1 MESSAPNNSDSSG
14 IDRAQVMPWNTT
26 MLSAGHQLLI
36 SEDVPRTETSMK
48 QEISR
53 NRPWRVIIVGGG
65 FGGLR
70 AAQTLKSDLFD
81 VTLIDRR
88 NYHLYQPLL
97 GQVATGSLSPGQIS
111 APLRSVLSKQ
121 KNTRV
126 LLGSVEDIDADS
138 KQVVLADGAV
148 LPYDS
153 LIVATGS
160 QTSYFGN
167 DEWQVWAPGLKNVE
181 EATLV
186 RHKILYAF
194 EVAERITDPV
204 ERREWL
210 TFVIVGAGPTGVELA
225 GAIAEIARQT
235 LKDDFRSIR
244 PEESQVILLD
254 GAPRVLV
261 SFPEDLAERAT
272 RSLVKLGVSVKC
284 GVMVKNINKE
294 GLIIESGENLNHIAA
309 KTVIWAG
316 GTKASSLGQILAR
329 RANAETDK
337 AGRVKVE
344 PDLTIPKYPNI
355 YVVGDL
361 ACSVDAQGKPL
372 PGVTQVAVQGGQY
385 AAKAIL
391 CKVKRQPELAPFQY
405 SDKGSLAVIGRWAAV
420 ANASGVHLSGF
431 LAWIVWACMHVV
443 NLVTFRNRLLVF
455 IQWAFEDLTFSRG
468 ARLVTGTAPTDFK
481 FNKDVRN
488 HDVTMKIGPETL
500 VGPR

>member
-1 MESSAPNNSDSSG
+1 MS
-14 IDRAQVMPWNTT
+14 
-26 MLSAGHQLLI
+26 
-36 SEDVPRTETSMK
+36 
-48 QEISR
+48 
-53 NRPWRVIIVGGG
+53 RPWRVIIVGGG

-70 AAQTLKSDLFD
+70 AAQALKSDLFD

-97 GQVATGSLSPGQIS
+97 GQVAAGSLSPAQIS

-148 LPYDS
+148 LPFDS

-181 EATLV
+181 DATLV

-194 EVAERITDPV
+194 EVAERIMDPI

-225 GAIAEIARQT
+225 GAIAEIARQM
-235 LKDDFRSIR
+235 LKNDFRSIR

-254 GAPRVLV
+254 GAPKVLM
-261 SFPEDLAERAT
+261 SFPENLAEKAT
-272 RSLVKLGVSVKC
+272 RSLVKLGVTVKC
-284 GVMVKNINKE
+284 GVMVKDINRE
-294 GLIIESGENLNHIAA
+294 GLTIESGENLDHIAA

-316 GTKASSLGQILAR
+316 GITASSLGQILAR
-329 RANAETDK
+329 RTNAETDK
-337 AGRVKVE
+337 AGRVKVK
-344 PDLTIPKYPNI
+344 PNLTIPNYPDI
-355 YVVGDL
+355 YVIGDL
-361 ACSVDAQGKPL
+361 ACSFDAQGKPL

-385 AAKAIL
+385 AAKAIFCNL
-391 CKVKRQPELAPFQY
+391 KCQPELAPFQY
-405 SDKGSLAVIGRWAAV
+405 SDKGSLAVIGCWAAV
-420 ANASGVHLSGF
+420 ANASRAHLSGF
-431 LAWIVWACMHVV
+431 LAWIVWACMHVMH
-443 NLVTFRNRLLVF
+443 LVTFRNRFLVF
-455 IQWAFEDLTFSRG
+455 MQWAFQDLTFRRG
-468 ARLVTGTAPTDFK
+468 ARLVTGAAPTDFS
-481 FNKDVRN
+481 FNKEVAI
-488 HDVTMKIGPETL
+488 HAGALKMEPETSDA
-500 VGPR
+500 PR